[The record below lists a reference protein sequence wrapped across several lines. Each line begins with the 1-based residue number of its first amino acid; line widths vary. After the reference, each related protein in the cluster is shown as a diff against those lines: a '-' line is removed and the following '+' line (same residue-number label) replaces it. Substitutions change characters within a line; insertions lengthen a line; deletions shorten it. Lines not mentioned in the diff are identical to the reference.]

1 MIDGYIKSPDAA
13 LRFMAFRG
21 HVPIP
26 SGFRNMSPTP
36 ACGTFYVA
44 VMNVISS

>member
-1 MIDGYIKSPDAA
+1 V
-13 LRFMAFRG
+13 FRG

-36 ACGTFYVA
+36 VLRIHWIGILWQDVFSCHCVRSEA
-44 VMNVISS
+44 IP